1 MELFDV
7 YSLFD
12 VTPVKAKGTRIW
24 DDKGTEYLDLYGGHA
39 VISVGHCHPRYV
51 AAVTDQLGKI
61 GFYSNSVRN
70 PLQEELAEK
79 LGELSG
85 YPEYS
90 LFLCNSGAEANEN
103 ALKLASFHTGER
115 RVIAFKGAF
124 HGRTSGA
131 VAVTDNPKI
140 RAPFN
145 SWHEVTFVPMND
157 IGAVR
162 EELSKGD
169 IAGVIIEGI
178 QGVGGIIIP
187 DDNFMRELRQATL
200 EAGVPL
206 ILDEVQ
212 SGCGRSGKFFA
223 HQWAGIRPDLITMAK
238 GMAGGF
244 PIGAVLISPD
254 FEPVKGML
262 GTTFGG
268 NHLAMAAAIAVADII
283 KDENLVQNAYEVGE
297 YLKSRLLTV
306 ADGAFGGSTASLRSA
321 PPFAS
326 QSEAPVPPLNVPRVA
341 VVSPSEAPWTPDG
354 GNAPGRTFT
363 RIGREAQGA
372 QAPFADDGKTTEISD
387 DRSTIEIKEV
397 RGRGLMI
404 GVEFSGPI
412 AELRRKLLFDKHI
425 FTGVSGKNMIR
436 LLAPLTLTK
445 DDVDIFIKALE
456 EVL

>member
-1 MELFDV
+1 MPLFDV

-51 AAVTDQLGKI
+51 SAVTYQLGKL

-79 LGELSG
+79 IGELSG
-85 YPEYS
+85 YPDYS

-115 RVIAFKGAF
+115 RVLAFKGAF

-140 RAPFN
+140 RSPFN
-145 SWHEVTFVPMND
+145 SWHEVTFVGMND
-157 IGAVR
+157 IEAVK

-169 IAGVIIEGI
+169 IAAVIIEGI

-187 DDNFMRELRQATL
+187 DDGFMRDLRAATS

-212 SGCGRSGKFFA
+212 SGCGRTGKYFA
-223 HQWAGIRPDLITMAK
+223 HQWAGIKPDIITMAK

-244 PIGAVLISPD
+244 PIGGVLISPA
-254 FEPVKGML
+254 FKPVKGML

-283 KDENLVQNAYEVGE
+283 KDEDLVANALTVGE
-297 YLKSRLLTV
+297 YLKSRLQALSSP
-306 ADGAFGGSTASLRSA
+306 AG
-321 PPFAS
+321 
-326 QSEAPVPPLNVPRVA
+326 VPSDKV
-341 VVSPSEAPWTPDG
+341 G
-354 GNAPGRTFT
+354 GNASGRPFT
-363 RIGREAQGA
+363 RLGREAQGA
-372 QAPFADDGKTTEISD
+372 QKPFAT
-387 DRSTIEIKEV
+387 DRPLMIKEV
-397 RGRGLMI
+397 RGRGLML
-404 GVEFSGPI
+404 GVEFDGPV
-412 AELRRKLLFDKHI
+412 AEIRKKLLFDKHI
-425 FTGVSGKNMIR
+425 FTGVSGQNMIR
-436 LLAPLTLTK
+436 LLAPLVLTK
-445 DDVDIFIKALE
+445 DDVDIFMKALE

>member
-1 MELFDV
+1 MPLFDV

-51 AAVTDQLGKI
+51 SAVTDQLGKL

-79 LGELSG
+79 IGELSG
-85 YPEYS
+85 YPDYS

-115 RVIAFKGAF
+115 RVLAFKGAF

-140 RAPFN
+140 RSPFN
-145 SWHEVTFVPMND
+145 SWHEVTFVGMND
-157 IGAVR
+157 IETVK

-169 IAGVIIEGI
+169 IAAVIIEGI

-187 DDNFMRELRQATL
+187 DDGFMRDLRTATS

-212 SGCGRSGKFFA
+212 SGCGRTGKYFA
-223 HQWAGIRPDLITMAK
+223 HQWAGIKPDIITMAK

-244 PIGAVLISPD
+244 PIGGVLISPA
-254 FEPVKGML
+254 FKPVKGML

-283 KDENLVQNAYEVGE
+283 KDEDLVANALTVGE
-297 YLKSRLLTV
+297 YLKSRLQALS
-306 ADGAFGGSTASLRSA
+306 DGTPAGEDNATLGTRGGTGAER
-321 PPFAS
+321 
-326 QSEAPVPPLNVPRVA
+326 SEASGGAER
-341 VVSPSEAPWTPDG
+341 SEASEL
-354 GNAPGRTFT
+354 PGV
-363 RIGREAQGA
+363 
-372 QAPFADDGKTTEISD
+372 PSD
-387 DRSTIEIKEV
+387 SRPKIKDV
-397 RGRGLMI
+397 RGRGLML
-404 GVEFSGPI
+404 GVEFDGPV
-412 AELRRKLLFDKHI
+412 AEIRQKLLFDKHI

-436 LLAPLTLTK
+436 LLAPLVLTK
-445 DDVDIFIKALE
+445 DDVDIFMKALE